1 MLLALGCEDVEVPRD
16 EGPRMVGCAEAVS
29 EDDKML
35 LNCLDPVSHTKICCL
50 IIRLFCE
57 ANFYF

>member
-1 MLLALGCEDVEVPRD
+1 
-16 EGPRMVGCAEAVS
+16 MVGCAEAVS
-29 EDDKML
+29 EADKML
-35 LNCLDPVSHTKICCL
+35 LNCLDPVSHTKVCCL